1 MAAPATP
8 TFRLNW
14 LNIHYRKLDN
24 VHNASIKAS
33 PVLNRMKFEKAGGE
47 GIATPFTLNSYRG
60 DSGNF
65 QAAQAVANQAD
76 FRNSAKYR
84 WNVPLGLHT
93 GSVTI
98 EFRDIALS
106 KTDQDAA
113 ARALQHET
121 DQVFKQRASNMMR
134 LWFGPLGSYIGSGT
148 VANAVLASGVITFAN
163 RLDVVDVFPGD
174 VLSFSA
180 ADGTSGSV
188 VGSPGY
194 VTKVEGEV
202 SGAATGKI
210 SVSPNSNGTVGNP
223 AGVADGTYFIFKYGN
238 FDASSPTSK
247 ITPIQ
252 AYLPAAPST
261 ADLHNVK
268 RSQHTLLSGL
278 RVPDSLMAGRTIGS
292 KIKFFI
298 ANAMN
303 TAGVDG
309 SSIDTVVLN
318 PIEWAEAEE
327 EYTSTVSRQLAN
339 KTSDGFSEL
348 VVNTPRGETRLLADP
363 HCPQG
368 IMFFFSMGE
377 LVFHSPTGTIA
388 MWADLEGSI
397 IRRKETELVYE
408 MTPVSLIASTMRAP
422 FAHGRQS
429 TTV

>member
-14 LNIHYRKLDN
+14 LNIHYKKLDN

-33 PVLNRMKFEKAGGE
+33 PVLNRMRFEKAGGD
-47 GIATPFTLNSYRG
+47 GIAIPFTLNSYRG

-93 GSVTI
+93 GSVTV

-106 KTDQDAA
+106 STDQDAA

-121 DQVFKQRASNMMR
+121 DQVFKQRASNIMR
-134 LWFGPLGSYIGSGT
+134 LWFGPLGSYVGSGT
-148 VANAVLASGVITFAN
+148 WTVASGVVTSTN
-163 RLDVVDVFPGD
+163 RLDVADIFPGD
-174 VLSFSA
+174 VVSFSA
-180 ADGTSGSV
+180 TDGTSGSV

-194 VTKVEGEV
+194 VTKVEGEIAASA
-202 SGAATGKI
+202 SGRF

-223 AGVADGTYFIFKYGN
+223 VGVADGTYYVFKYGN
-238 FDASSPTSK
+238 FDSASPTSK
-247 ITPIQ
+247 ITPLQ
-252 AYLPAAPST
+252 AYLPATPAT
-261 ADLHNVK
+261 TDLHNVK
-268 RSQHTLLSGL
+268 RSAHTLLSGL
-278 RVPDSLMAGRTIGS
+278 RVPDVTMAGRTIGS
-292 KIKFFI
+292 KIKLFI
-298 ANAMN
+298 ASAMN

-318 PIEWAEAEE
+318 PIEWQEAEE
-327 EYTSTVSRQLAN
+327 EYSTTVSRNVVN

-348 VVNTPRGETRLLADP
+348 VVNTPRGETRLVADP

-368 IMFFFSMGE
+368 TMFFLAMGD
-377 LVFHSPTGTIA
+377 LCFWSPTGTIA
-388 MWADLEGSI
+388 MWADQEGSI
-397 IRRKETELVYE
+397 VRRKETELVYE
-408 MTPVSLIASTMRAP
+408 MTPVSLIASTMKAP

-429 TTV
+429 TSV